1 MLSCLRRY
9 KGVIA
14 VLLLALF
21 AFMWSSS
28 HFFPHKHIIGSQIIT
43 HSHPYSH
50 GRTHDHSSNEIN
62 LLSHIAQLAF
72 VIGAILSFG
81 LLFGQHYVV
90 LNHRTVDFIVTFSG
104 NRRLHRG
111 PPVELI

>member
-1 MLSCLRRY
+1 MSCLRRY
-9 KGVIA
+9 KGIMA

-28 HFFPHKHIIGSQIIT
+28 HFFPHNHIIGSQTVT

-50 GRTHDHSSNEIN
+50 NRTHDHSRNEIS
-62 LLSHIAQLAF
+62 LLSHVAQLAF
-72 VIGAILSFG
+72 FVGAILSLGSIFR
-81 LLFGQHYVV
+81 QHYVV
-90 LNHRTVDFIVTFSG
+90 LNHQTVGFIVTFSG

-111 PPVELI
+111 PPVELV